1 MRFFA
6 RQLLKI
12 IKIFNLQDR
21 KKETDKRKQAE
32 LKNKTN

>member
-21 KKETDKRKQAE
+21 KKETDKRNKQ
-32 LKNKTN
+32 N